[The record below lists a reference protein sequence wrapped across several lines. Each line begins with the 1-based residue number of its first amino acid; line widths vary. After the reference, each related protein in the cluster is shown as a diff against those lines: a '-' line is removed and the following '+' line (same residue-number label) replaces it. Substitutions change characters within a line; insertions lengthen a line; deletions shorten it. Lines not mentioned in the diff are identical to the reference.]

1 MRGVRGAFFLS
12 AEFRGILCLFGLILL
27 FRSGVFGGVAGK
39 FLWFVRNPIGL
50 SLWDGNFGGGTSVC
64 GFRGSASTANSV
76 SCGLVSAI
84 KPSAFAAQP
93 ARLACLAISALGDT
107 NKGLERF
114 QVQSTDP
121 SCPRLAELQSVEELG
136 C

>member
-1 MRGVRGAFFLS
+1 VRGFEVRS
-12 AEFRGILCLFGLILL
+12 SSPHNFRGFFALILL

-39 FLWFVRNPIGL
+39 FLWFVRNPIEL
-50 SLWDGNFGGGTSVC
+50 SLWVWNFGGEASVR

-76 SCGLVSAI
+76 SCDLVSAI

-93 ARLACLAISALGDT
+93 ARDARLACLETSALADT

-114 QVQSTDP
+114 QVQNADP
-121 SCPRLAELQSVEELG
+121 NRPQFAKLH
-136 C
+136 